1 MVSVLERAQAREI
14 RVHYI
19 RFAVWCVSDARLVS
33 IDYRVTEAD
42 DHTRSVNERSA
53 HHRVVSGQLH
63 NAQTQAN
70 RPLTHAHTTRCVL
83 ELDVQAAQ
91 QGAESNGYRGTGPG
105 ERFRSVNE

>member
-14 RVHYI
+14 RVHYTL
-19 RFAVWCVSDARLVS
+19 RRVGCARVSDARLVS
-33 IDYRVTEAD
+33 IDYRVTVAD
-42 DHTRSVNERSA
+42 DHTRSVNERSS

-83 ELDVQAAQ
+83 ELDVQTAQ
-91 QGAESNGYRGTGPG
+91 QGAPR
-105 ERFRSVNE
+105 V

>member
-14 RVHYI
+14 RVHTI

-33 IDYRVTEAD
+33 IDYRVTVAD
-42 DHTRSVNERSA
+42 DHTRSVNERLS

-63 NAQTQAN
+63 NAQTQVN

-83 ELDVQAAQ
+83 KLHAPDRLSRAPRVTDIVVRDQVS
-91 QGAESNGYRGTGPG
+91 GSDR
-105 ERFRSVNE
+105 